1 MNIREAARFTG
12 ELSKHFQALGRI
24 SEVLSLL
31 DGEEEHITALL
42 KKRDAI
48 TSNIAIL
55 NNDAK
60 KAQENSEKI
69 IKQAKLDSESVL
81 VSLKIQITTGEK
93 RLADILKQNSDAVT
107 SSRIALKQETASMI
121 TERRTE
127 LNAIEKQV
135 KQKGDQLS
143 KISQELSNIRAK
155 VGI

>member
-1 MNIREAARFTG
+1 MNIKEA
-12 ELSKHFQALGRI
+12 SKFAGTLASQFQALGRI

-31 DGEEEHITALL
+31 DGEEEHITTLL

-48 TSNIAIL
+48 TTNIATL
-55 NNDAK
+55 NNEAR
-60 KAQENSEKI
+60 KAQEHSEKI
-69 IKQAKLDSESVL
+69 IKQAKSDSESVL
-81 VSLKIQITTGEK
+81 VSLKTQIVDGEK
-93 RLADILKQNSDAVT
+93 KLAEILKHGNNAVI